1 MSEGNDGVGPEQG
14 GGAMVKKPETPLA
27 ESSPATPV
35 TQLSS
40 SFEKSTGPV
49 QTSATPSETKPA
61 SQTAQAQSG
70 EPQKADA
77 SKPTDNFAKEQ
88 SSNEIIN
95 MTQVLQQEFNLQ
107 EEQLN
112 KLQQLAKER
121 GITLDQFS
129 KEDLGNKEK
138 MKQVLDLLENDEMKL
153 NDQQKATLEKIN
165 QELQQADQPLTSEQ
179 MRAKITERKQQIISR
194 IQQLQQKQQSGQVL
208 TQEEQEEFNQNQ
220 QTLAALTEMESRVGE
235 ISQDQSETSKTQRKQ
250 AFLEKAP
257 TYIKYAGF
265 GLAALFFIFIWR
277 GLAAEGG
284 GQGRGMMG

>member
-1 MSEGNDGVGPEQG
+1 MSEGNGGGPEQSS
-14 GGAMVKKPETPLA
+14 AVSQSSVRPELPSLA
-27 ESSPATPV
+27 TLPP
-35 TQLSS
+35 
-40 SFEKSTGPV
+40 SFEKQTGPV
-49 QTSATPSETKPA
+49 QTSVTPSETKPA

-70 EPQKADA
+70 EPQKASARLDA
-77 SKPTDNFAKEQ
+77 SKPTDNFAKEH

-95 MTQVLQQEFNLQ
+95 MTQFLQQEFNLQ

-153 NDQQKATLEKIN
+153 NDQQKATLKKIN
-165 QELQQADQPLTSEQ
+165 EELQQADQPLTSEQ
-179 MRAKITERKQQIISR
+179 MRAKIIERKQQIISR

-208 TQEEQEEFNQNQ
+208 TQEEQEELNQNQ
-220 QTLAALTEMESRVGE
+220 QALAALTEMESRVGE
-235 ISQDQSETSKTQRKQ
+235 ISQDQSETSKTKRKK
-250 AFLEKAP
+250 ALLEKAP
-257 TYIKYAGF
+257 IYIKYAGF
-265 GLAALFFIFIWR
+265 GLAALFFIFVWR
-277 GLAAEGG
+277 GLTAEGG

>member
-1 MSEGNDGVGPEQG
+1 MSEGNGGGPEQSS
-14 GGAMVKKPETPLA
+14 AISQSSVRPEPSFVAT
-27 ESSPATPV
+27 SPP
-35 TQLSS
+35 
-40 SFEKSTGPV
+40 SFENQVSLPTTLA
-49 QTSATPSETKPA
+49 TSLEIKPA

-70 EPQKADA
+70 EPQKADVY
-77 SKPTDNFAKEQ
+77 KPTDNFAKEQ
-88 SSNEIIN
+88 FSNEIIN

-138 MKQVLDLLENDEMKL
+138 MKQVLYLLENDEMKL
-153 NDQQKATLEKIN
+153 NDQQKATLKKIN
-165 QELQQADQPLTSEQ
+165 EELQQADQPLTSEQ

-194 IQQLQQKQQSGQVL
+194 IQQLQQKQQSGQFL
-208 TQEEQEEFNQNQ
+208 TQEEQEELNQNQ
-220 QTLAALTEMESRVGE
+220 QTLATLTEMESRVGE
-235 ISQDQSETSKTQRKQ
+235 ILQYQSETSKTQRKK

-257 TYIKYAGF
+257 IYIKYAGF

-277 GLAAEGG
+277 GLTAEAG

>member
-1 MSEGNDGVGPEQG
+1 MSEGNGGGPEQ
-14 GGAMVKKPETPLA
+14 
-27 ESSPATPV
+27 SSTIS
-35 TQLSS
+35 QSSLIKELSS
-40 SFEKSTGPV
+40 VVNSPHSFEEPTGPV

-61 SQTAQAQSG
+61 SQTAKAQSG

-112 KLQQLAKER
+112 KLRQLAKER
-121 GITLDQFS
+121 GIVLDQFS

-153 NDQQKATLEKIN
+153 NDQQKATLKKIN
-165 QELQQADQPLTSEQ
+165 QELQQADQRLTSEQ
-179 MRAKITERKQQIISR
+179 MRAKITERKQQIILR

-208 TQEEQEEFNQNQ
+208 TQEEQEELNQNQ
-220 QTLAALTEMESRVGE
+220 QTLATLTEMESRVGE
-235 ISQDQSETSKTQRKQ
+235 ILQDQSETSKTQRKK

-257 TYIKYAGF
+257 IYIKYAGF

-277 GLAAEGG
+277 GLTAEGR
-284 GQGRGMMG
+284 GQGRVMMG

>member
-1 MSEGNDGVGPEQG
+1 MSEGNGGGPEQSS
-14 GGAMVKKPETPLA
+14 AINQSSLRQELFSVATLPPSSEKPI
-27 ESSPATPV
+27 
-35 TQLSS
+35 
-40 SFEKSTGPV
+40 GPV
-49 QTSATPSETKPA
+49 QTSATPPETKPA
-61 SQTAQAQSG
+61 SQTAQSQSG
-70 EPQKADA
+70 EPKKDSARLDA
-77 SKPTDNFAKEQ
+77 SKPTDNFAKEKF
-88 SSNEIIN
+88 SNEIIN

-121 GITLDQFS
+121 GIALDQFS

-153 NDQQKATLEKIN
+153 NDQQKATLKKIN
-165 QELQQADQPLTSEQ
+165 EELQQADQPLTSEQ

-208 TQEEQEEFNQNQ
+208 TQEEQEELNQNQ
-220 QTLAALTEMESRVGE
+220 QTLATLTEMESRIGE
-235 ISQDQSETSKTQRKQ
+235 ISQDQSETSKTQRKK

-257 TYIKYAGF
+257 IYIKYAGF

-277 GLAAEGG
+277 GLTAEAG